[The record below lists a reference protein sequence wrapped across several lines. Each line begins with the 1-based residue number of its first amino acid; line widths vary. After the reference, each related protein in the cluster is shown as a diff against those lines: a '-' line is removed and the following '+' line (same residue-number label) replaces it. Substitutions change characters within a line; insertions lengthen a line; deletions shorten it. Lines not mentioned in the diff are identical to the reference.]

1 MECEKV
7 QEELQSSTRS
17 SVGLPEGQQNG
28 GNARDFEHLKIP
40 PPPKMASENPSG
52 LAQTTT
58 SAEGGP
64 QEKRRKITMDPG
76 ACLEYSNSE
85 VGANPLKNPLSVK
98 KSSKNINEILMPR
111 KPRDNKNGKKVP
123 TTSSGRVF
131 TRFRKAST
139 FPSTQSQGVSG
150 ANLAMNNRMKDSKM
164 DDFFIRDNNC
174 RNPSNVHRNPCT
186 SSPDK
191 DAQNSK
197 PSKGQNFKRT
207 YTGTQKASTSSTITT
222 ETCLRTPTKSTSNN
236 AAFSMSSP
244 SSSSQKTSPGAHR
257 VSPGSRVFK
266 WPPKKSSQSVPIT
279 TSPDTTTHIFV
290 CSPDR
295 GEVRS
300 SGASSWTSSSSSSSQ
315 SSAGS
320 CSSGQTCTSDS
331 SLQSGGNLGPTAGG
345 VVRNIFG
352 KAADG
357 SVTQSEQQQSSLD
370 DSELDNLLANY
381 NMDQCTSQQRTST
394 DNSNK
399 FGLFGVS
406 SSSHGNDDDG
416 SSDGE
421 DLRPNPFEML
431 PDELLENIF
440 CQMPM
445 LDLCLHLSLVC
456 QRWREIIQR
465 DTFIPWKKKYHKLK
479 QGCPETVQEVNDL
492 MGEHNITATKDG
504 CLLHLIRYMSSWQK
518 REEAAILSRLQTH
531 PQSAAAQDL
540 IRTRAEDCLIDGACP
555 AWSVVAAVVVLSTSV
570 SDIQT
575 LLRVLTRHPTP
586 CMIVDVLEGLYCIAT
601 ILFSLRNHF
610 KINMGLH
617 YRLFYTLYLYENAS
631 SISCGQ
637 LTALKGKARGQQ
649 SMMRYRSVKDRVRL
663 SHEQLRIIN
672 HELKPRETIKIIAFA
687 GTGKTTTLVEYT
699 KLRPHLKFLMLAYNK
714 SVQEHAVKLFP
725 GNVQCRTVHS
735 LAYSGCGYRFR
746 GKLGFSIKT
755 ADVANNLRKHSRNNY
770 VFAKY
775 VLDTLTSYIASAED
789 DVTTAHVPETKPGAG
804 GIKVPISH
812 QEKMQIAEEAQQI
825 WDRMSNPRDFDISI
839 SHDGYLKIYQ
849 LSRPQI
855 TDYDCLLIDEAQDLT
870 PAINDILLKQD
881 VAKILVGDPH
891 QQIYTFRG
899 ARNAMQETVC
909 THTYYLTQ
917 SFRFGPE
924 IAYVAACLLDV
935 LKGVKTK
942 TLVGS
947 SKTGTVLGTKQ
958 GQEAVICRMNFTLF
972 NEAVRLTDPSRPP
985 VRIAFVGGLRG
996 YQHNRILDI
1005 YYLSL
1010 SPEQRRKDNVRVQD
1024 KFIGKFDNLW
1034 SLKEFA
1040 EKAQDVELSGKI
1052 RIVETHRHNTPK
1064 FVKRIRERTTDDL
1077 KTADVVLTSAH
1088 KSKGLEFDTVR
1099 LADDFCGASSNP
1111 LAPDRP
1117 QWEQLQEDEKN
1128 LLYVAATRAKKSLL
1142 LTKTVMTALKDVQ
1155 EQFIYPS
1162 LTQELL
1168 NSGVQLT
1175 CTNTRC
1181 GQATPADNLLTMNR
1195 KTVTYGTGHGLE
1207 APPGPLCPKCS
1218 KLPAP
1223 GFRDLLCDPCPGEG
1237 GDVEEREEELSDDDD
1252 MNVMFFAIHYNPFF
1266 NM

>member
-1 MECEKV
+1 MECEEV
-7 QEELQSSTRS
+7 QEELQSPSRS

-28 GNARDFEHLKIP
+28 GNARDFEHLKVP
-40 PPPKMASENPSG
+40 PPPNKMASENPSG

-64 QEKRRKITMDPG
+64 LEKRRKITMDPG

-85 VGANPLKNPLSVK
+85 VGANPLTNPLLVK

-139 FPSTQSQGVSG
+139 FPSTQSQGVAG

-164 DDFFIRDNNC
+164 DDFFIRDNKDNC
-174 RNPSNVHRNPCT
+174 RNPSKVSKNPCT

-191 DAQNSK
+191 S
-197 PSKGQNFKRT
+197 
-207 YTGTQKASTSSTITT
+207 
-222 ETCLRTPTKSTSNN
+222 
-236 AAFSMSSP
+236 
-244 SSSSQKTSPGAHR
+244 AHR

-295 GEVRS
+295 GDVRS
-300 SGASSWTSSSSSSSQ
+300 SGASSWTSSSSASSSQ

-320 CSSGQTCTSDS
+320 SSSGQTSTSGS
-331 SLQSGGNLGPTAGG
+331 SSQSGGNLGPTTGG

-357 SVTQSEQQQSSLD
+357 SGGSSVTQSEQQQSSLD

-406 SSSHGNDDDG
+406 ISSHGNDDDG

-456 QRWREIIQR
+456 QRWRELIQR

-479 QGCPETVQEVNDL
+479 QGCPETVQEVNEL
-492 MGEHNITATKDG
+492 MRKHNITATKDG

-531 PQSAAAQDL
+531 PLSAAAAQDL
-540 IRTRAEDCLIDGACP
+540 IRTRAKDCLIDGACP

-601 ILFSLRNHF
+601 ILFSLRTHF

-631 SISCGQ
+631 SVSCGQ
-637 LTALKGKARGQQ
+637 LTALKGKHTGQQ
-649 SMMRYRSVKDRVRL
+649 SMMRYRSGKDRVRL

-735 LAYSGCGYRFR
+735 LAYSAFGYRFR

-755 ADVANNLRKHSRNNY
+755 ADVANNLRNHSRNNY

-789 DVTTAHVPETKPGAG
+789 DVTTAHVPETKPGPG
-804 GIKVPISH
+804 GTKVPISH

-899 ARNAMQETVC
+899 ARNAMQETAC

-1162 LTQELL
+1162 LTQELV
-1168 NSGVQLT
+1168 NTGVPLT

-1181 GQATPADNLLTMNR
+1181 GQATPADNLITMNR

-1207 APPGPLCPKCS
+1207 VPPGPLCPKCS

-1237 GDVEEREEELSDDDD
+1237 GDVEEREDELSDDDD

>member
-1 MECEKV
+1 MECEEV
-7 QEELQSSTRS
+7 QEELQSPTRS
-17 SVGLPEGQQNG
+17 SVSLPEGQQNG

-40 PPPKMASENPSG
+40 PPPKMASTNPSG

-58 SAEGGP
+58 SAEDGP

-85 VGANPLKNPLSVK
+85 VGANPLKNPLLVK

-139 FPSTQSQGVSG
+139 FTSTQSQGVAG

-164 DDFFIRDNNC
+164 DDFFIRDNKDNS
-174 RNPSNVHRNPCT
+174 RNPSKNPCT

-191 DAQNSK
+191 STHN
-197 PSKGQNFKRT
+197 SKGQNFKRT
-207 YTGTQKASTSSTITT
+207 WTGTQKASTSSTITT
-222 ETCLRTPTKSTSNN
+222 ETCLRTPTKTSNI

-295 GEVRS
+295 GHVRS
-300 SGASSWTSSSSSSSQ
+300 SGALSWTSSSSSQISQ
-315 SSAGS
+315 AQPASKEG
-320 CSSGQTCTSDS
+320 
-331 SLQSGGNLGPTAGG
+331 
-345 VVRNIFG
+345 
-352 KAADG
+352 
-357 SVTQSEQQQSSLD
+357 EQQQSSLD
-370 DSELDNLLANY
+370 DSELDTLLANY

-406 SSSHGNDDDG
+406 SSCHGNDDD

-421 DLRPNPFEML
+421 DSRPNPFEML

-456 QRWREIIQR
+456 QRWRELIQR
-465 DTFIPWKKKYHKLK
+465 ETFIPWKKKYHKLK

-492 MGEHNITATKDG
+492 MRTHSITATKDG
-504 CLLHLIRYMSSWQK
+504 CLLQLIRYMSSWQK

-531 PQSAAAQDL
+531 PLSTAAQDL
-540 IRTRAEDCLIDGACP
+540 IRTRAKDCLIDGACP

-601 ILFSLRNHF
+601 LLFSLRTHF

-631 SISCGQ
+631 SVSCGQ
-637 LTALKGKARGQQ
+637 LTALKGKPRGQQ
-649 SMMRYRSVKDRVRL
+649 SMMRHRSGKDRVRL

-699 KLRPHLKFLMLAYNK
+699 KLRPHMKFLMLAYNK
-714 SVQEHAVKLFP
+714 SVQEQAVKIFP
-725 GNVQCRTVHS
+725 GNVECSTVHS
-735 LAYSGCGYRFR
+735 LAYSDCGERFQH
-746 GKLGFSIKT
+746 KLIKYGVKT
-755 ADVANNLRKHSRNNY
+755 DDIARSLRKHSRYNY

-775 VLDTLTSYIASAED
+775 VLDTLTNYIASAED
-789 DVTTAHVPETKPGAG
+789 DVTTAHVPDTKPGKG
-804 GIKVPISH
+804 GTKVPISH
-812 QEKMQIAEEAQQI
+812 QDKLAIAEEAQQI
-825 WDRMSNPRDFDISI
+825 WDRMSDPGNRDVWI
-839 SHDGYLKIYQ
+839 SHDGYLKVYQ

-870 PAINDILLKQD
+870 PAINDILLRQD

-899 ARNAMQETVC
+899 AKNAMQETAC

-924 IAYVAACLLDV
+924 IAYVAACMLNV

-972 NEAVRLTDPSRPP
+972 NEAVRLTNPSKPP
-985 VRIAFVGGLRG
+985 VRIAFVGGLAG

-1010 SPEQRRKDNVRVQD
+1010 SPEQRRKKNVKVRD
-1024 KFIGKFDNLW
+1024 HFIEKFTSLRK
-1034 SLKEFA
+1034 LKEFA
-1040 EKAQDVELSGKI
+1040 EKAQDVELGGKI
-1052 RIVETHRHNTPK
+1052 KIVEVHRHNTPK
-1064 FVKRIRERTTDDL
+1064 FIKRIKERTTDDL

-1088 KSKGLEFDTVR
+1088 KAKGLEFDTVR
-1099 LADDFCGASSNP
+1099 LADDFCGASSP
-1111 LAPDRP
+1111 MAPDKP
-1117 QWEQLQEDEKN
+1117 EWEKLEEDEKN

-1142 LTKTVMTALKDVQ
+1142 LTQTAMLVLKDVQ

-1168 NSGVQLT
+1168 NSGVVLT

-1181 GQATPADNLLTMNR
+1181 GQAVPADNLLTMNR
-1195 KTVTYGTGHGLE
+1195 RTVTYGTGHGLE